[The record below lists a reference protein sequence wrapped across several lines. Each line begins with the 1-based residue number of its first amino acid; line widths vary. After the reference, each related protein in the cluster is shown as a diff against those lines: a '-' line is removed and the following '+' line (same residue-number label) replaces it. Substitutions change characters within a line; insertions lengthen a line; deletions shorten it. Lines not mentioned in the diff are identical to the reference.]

1 MEFLAAYDEIPQ
13 ADAAR
18 RVGLLRQRMKAD
30 GPAVL
35 RELRE
40 LRPVFATPVG
50 VFVTR
55 MPDVVEVLSTPDVFT
70 VGVYGPVLEE
80 ALHGP
85 FMLARDGADVH
96 WHDRAHAQLML
107 PPEDFAPVR
116 RLTARIGDDALD
128 RAIAVA
134 RIEGRTT
141 FDYVQQYAAPVAAR
155 VAREYLGFTDVPE
168 ETLHGLSQRVQRA
181 VFVNQDRDPEV
192 HASGV
197 AAGKELHDIVAG
209 VIGRRRAAGVRP
221 GGPGGPADEGAAGA
235 GAAGD
240 GAAGDGTPDDVLGRM
255 LRTALPP
262 GTGREL
268 DDERV
273 NHQLVGFL
281 IGYQQNAAQCATTAL
296 KELVSRPDEL
306 ARAER
311 AAAEEDTAV
320 FDGYVW
326 EALRFH
332 PFVPSTPRL
341 CVRDHVLAAGT
352 PRETRLPAGTVV
364 HAHLASAMF
373 DETVVADPYDFR
385 PGRTPVHNMVLG
397 HGAHECVGKYP
408 ARAIVPEM
416 VRRVLLR
423 PGVRPLPGGE
433 RALDYAG
440 TPYPQHYTVTAGATA
455 SP

>member
-1 MEFLAAYDEIPQ
+1 MEFLAAYDAIPPT
-13 ADAAR
+13 DAAG
-18 RVGLLRQRMKAD
+18 RVGLLRRHMKSD
-30 GPAVL
+30 GAALL

-40 LRPVFATPVG
+40 ERPVFATPAG

-55 MPDVVEVLSTPDVFT
+55 MPDVMEVLSTPDVFT
-70 VGVYGPVLEE
+70 VGVYGAALEE

-85 FMLARDGADVH
+85 FMLARDGADLH

-107 PPEDFAPVR
+107 PAEDFGPVR
-116 RLTARIGDDALD
+116 RLTARIADDALD
-128 RAIAVA
+128 RAVAVA

-141 FDYVQQYAAPVAAR
+141 FDCVQQYAAPVAAR
-155 VAREYLGFTDVPE
+155 VAREYLGFGDVPE
-168 ETLHGLSQRVQRA
+168 ETLHTLSQRVQRA
-181 VFVNQDRDPEV
+181 VFVNQERDPEV

-209 VIGRRRAAGVRP
+209 VIARRRAG
-221 GGPGGPADEGAAGA
+221 GA
-235 GAAGD
+235 GPDAAD
-240 GAAGDGTPDDVLGRM
+240 DAPDDVLGRM
-255 LRTALPP
+255 LRTTLAP

-268 DDERV
+268 DDERI
-273 NHQLVGFL
+273 NHQLVGYL
-281 IGYQQNAAQCATTAL
+281 IGYQQNATQCAVTAL
-296 KELVSRPDEL
+296 KELVSRPDAL
-306 ARAER
+306 AGAER
-311 AAAEEDTAV
+311 AAAEEDTAS
-320 FDGYVW
+320 FDGHVW

-341 CVRDHVLAAGT
+341 CVRDHLLAAGT
-352 PRETRLPAGTVV
+352 SRETRLAAGTVV
-364 HAHLASAMF
+364 HAHMASAMF
-373 DETVVADPYDFR
+373 DGTVVEDPETFR
-385 PGRTPVHNMVLG
+385 PDRTPVHNMVLG
-397 HGAHECVGKYP
+397 YGAHDCVGKYP

-455 SP
+455 S

>member
-1 MEFLAAYDEIPQ
+1 MEFLAEYDAIPT
-13 ADAAR
+13 ADAPG
-18 RVGLLRQRMKAD
+18 RVGLLRRRMKAD
-30 GPAVL
+30 GPALL

-40 LRPVFATPVG
+40 RRPVFATPVG

-55 MPDVVEVLSTPDVFT
+55 MADVMEVLSTPDVFT

-85 FMLARDGADVH
+85 FMLARDGADLH

-107 PPEDFAPVR
+107 PAEDVAPVR
-116 RLTARIGDDALD
+116 RLTARIADDALD
-128 RAIAVA
+128 RAVAVA

-141 FDYVQQYAAPVAAR
+141 FDYVQEYAAPVAAR

-168 ETLHGLSQRVQRA
+168 ETLHTLSQRVQRA
-181 VFVNQDRDPEV
+181 VFVNQEKDPEV

-197 AAGKELHDIVAG
+197 AAGKELHDVVAG
-209 VIGRRRAAGVRP
+209 VIARRRAAATRP
-221 GGPGGPADEGAAGA
+221 GTGTGTAGTAARGPADGSTPHE
-235 GAAGD
+235 
-240 GAAGDGTPDDVLGRM
+240 TPPDDVLGRM
-255 LRTALPP
+255 LRTSLPP

-268 DDERV
+268 DDERI
-273 NHQLVGFL
+273 NHQLVGYL
-281 IGYQQNAAQCATTAL
+281 IGYQQNAAQCAATAL
-296 KELVSRPDEL
+296 KELASRPDEL

-311 AAAEEDTAV
+311 AAADEDPAV

-352 PRETRLPAGTVV
+352 PRATPLAPGTVV

-373 DETVVADPYDFR
+373 DGTVVEEPYAFR
-385 PGRTPVHNMVLG
+385 PDRTPVHNLVLG
-397 HGAHECVGKYP
+397 HGAHDCVGKYP
-408 ARAIVPEM
+408 ARAIVPET

-423 PGVRPLPGGE
+423 PGVRPLPGAV
-433 RALDYAG
+433 RDLDYAG

-455 SP
+455 SS

>member
-1 MEFLAAYDEIPQ
+1 MEFLTAYDAIPQ
-13 ADAAR
+13 TDAAG
-18 RVGLLRQRMKAD
+18 RVGLLRQQMKAD
-30 GPAVL
+30 GPALL

-40 LRPVFATPVG
+40 RRPVFATPVG

-55 MPDVVEVLSTPDVFT
+55 MPDVVEVLSTPEVFT

-85 FMLARDGADVH
+85 FMLARDGADLH

-116 RLTARIGDDALD
+116 GLTARVSDDALD
-128 RAIAVA
+128 RAVAVA

-141 FDYVQQYAAPVAAR
+141 FDYVQEYAAPVAAR

-181 VFVNQDRDPEV
+181 VFVNQERDPDV

-221 GGPGGPADEGAAGA
+221 GAPGGPA
-235 GAAGD
+235 GD
-240 GAAGDGTPDDVLGRM
+240 GAGDDGAPDDVLGRM

-273 NHQLVGFL
+273 NNQLVGFL

-296 KELVSRPDEL
+296 KELVSRPEEF

-311 AAAEEDTAV
+311 AAASEDTAV

-352 PRETRLPAGTVV
+352 PRETRLAAGTVV
-364 HAHLASAMF
+364 HAHMASAMF
-373 DETVVADPYDFR
+373 DETVVADPYTFR
-385 PGRTPVHNMVLG
+385 PDRTPVHNMVLG
-397 HGAHECVGKYP
+397 HGAHDCVGKYP

-423 PGVRPLPGGE
+423 PGVRPLPGRE
-433 RALDYAG
+433 RDLDYAG
-440 TPYPQHYTVTAGATA
+440 TPYPQHYPVTAGATA
-455 SP
+455 SA

>member
-1 MEFLAAYDEIPQ
+1 
-13 ADAAR
+13 
-18 RVGLLRQRMKAD
+18 MKAD
-30 GPAVL
+30 GPAL
-35 RELRE
+35 LHELRE
-40 LRPVFATPVG
+40 RRPVFATPAG

-55 MPDVVEVLSTPDVFT
+55 MPDVVEVLSTPEVFT

-85 FMLARDGADVH
+85 FMLARDGADLH

-116 RLTARIGDDALD
+116 GLTARVSDDALD
-128 RAIAVA
+128 RAVAVA

-141 FDYVQQYAAPVAAR
+141 FDYVQEYAAPVAAR

-181 VFVNQDRDPEV
+181 VFVNQERDPDV

-221 GGPGGPADEGAAGA
+221 GNPGGPA
-235 GAAGD
+235 GD
-240 GAAGDGTPDDVLGRM
+240 GAGGEDAPDDVLGRM
-255 LRTALPP
+255 LRTTLPP

-273 NHQLVGFL
+273 NNQLVGFL

-296 KELVSRPDEL
+296 KELVSRPEEF

-311 AAAEEDTAV
+311 AAASEDTAV

-352 PRETRLPAGTVV
+352 PRETRLAAGTVV
-364 HAHLASAMF
+364 HAHMASAMF
-373 DETVVADPYDFR
+373 DETVVADPYTFR
-385 PGRTPVHNMVLG
+385 PDRTPVHNMVLG
-397 HGAHECVGKYP
+397 HGAHDCVGKYP

-423 PGVRPLPGGE
+423 PGVRPLPGRE
-433 RALDYAG
+433 RDLDYAG
-440 TPYPQHYTVTAGATA
+440 TPYPQHYPVTAGATA
-455 SP
+455 SA